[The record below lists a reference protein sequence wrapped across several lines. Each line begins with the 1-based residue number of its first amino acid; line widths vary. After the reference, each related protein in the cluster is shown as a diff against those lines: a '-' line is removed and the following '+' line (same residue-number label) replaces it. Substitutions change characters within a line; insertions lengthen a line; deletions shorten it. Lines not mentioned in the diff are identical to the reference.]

1 MDVLPDFA
9 TLDDDALRSLI
20 DEHVREEEEISY
32 RRRLLHGRIDILRAE
47 LVDRIK
53 RRHGGDETLAVDID
67 RLTEILAHKGPHQS
81 FLTRRRSA
89 CTAPSADTT
98 TANRRGSAGG
108 VVPA

>member
-9 TLDDDALRSLI
+9 SLSDAELRKLI

-53 RRHGGDETLAVDID
+53 RRHGGDESQLAVDID
-67 RLTEILAHKGPHQS
+67 RLTEILAHKGPPPGLRDES
-81 FLTRRRSA
+81 ESE
-89 CTAPSADTT
+89 
-98 TANRRGSAGG
+98 
-108 VVPA
+108 

>member
-9 TLDDDALRSLI
+9 SLSDDELRKLI

-53 RRHGGDETLAVDID
+53 RRHGGDESQLAVDID
-67 RLTEILAHKGPHQS
+67 RLTEILAHKGPPPGLRDES
-81 FLTRRRSA
+81 ESE
-89 CTAPSADTT
+89 
-98 TANRRGSAGG
+98 
-108 VVPA
+108 

>member
-9 TLDDDALRSLI
+9 SLSDDELRKLI

-53 RRHGGDETLAVDID
+53 RRHGGDESQLEVDID
-67 RLTEILAHKGPHQS
+67 RLTEILAHKGPPPGLRDES
-81 FLTRRRSA
+81 ESE
-89 CTAPSADTT
+89 
-98 TANRRGSAGG
+98 
-108 VVPA
+108 

>member
-53 RRHGGDETLAVDID
+53 RRHGGEDAQLAVDIE
-67 RLTEILAHKGPHQS
+67 RLTEILAHKGPPPGLKDDSEEQ
-81 FLTRRRSA
+81 
-89 CTAPSADTT
+89 
-98 TANRRGSAGG
+98 
-108 VVPA
+108 

>member
-9 TLDDDALRSLI
+9 SLSDDELRKLI

-53 RRHGGDETLAVDID
+53 RRHGGDESQLAVDID
-67 RLTEILAHKGPHQS
+67 RLTEILAPKGPPPGLRDES
-81 FLTRRRSA
+81 ESE
-89 CTAPSADTT
+89 
-98 TANRRGSAGG
+98 
-108 VVPA
+108 

>member
-9 TLDDDALRSLI
+9 SLSDDELRKLI

-53 RRHGGDETLAVDID
+53 RRHGGDESQLAVDND
-67 RLTEILAHKGPHQS
+67 RLTEILAHKGPPPGLRDES
-81 FLTRRRSA
+81 ESE
-89 CTAPSADTT
+89 
-98 TANRRGSAGG
+98 
-108 VVPA
+108 

>member
-47 LVDRIK
+47 LVNRLRENRPESGTLIK
-53 RRHGGDETLAVDID
+53 GDDVQ
-67 RLTEILAHKGPHQS
+67 RLSEILAG
-81 FLTRRRSA
+81 RSEPPPKPP
-89 CTAPSADTT
+89 T
-98 TANRRGSAGG
+98 
-108 VVPA
+108 